1 VPREAFRRPGL
12 GQALAWLRDRARLT
26 QRAAAAEAGLSR
38 IYLQKLEAGERA
50 PSSAKLD
57 DLLGALGSNRDELEG
72 LLSARP
78 WAAAPPRRAVRSRA
92 PARPEEYARAAEAA
106 LAGGGTWS
114 SPVAVE
120 PEAHSD
126 QAAVAGELAELR
138 DHYLNLSPEQRHE
151 LLEDARRRRY
161 RR

>member
-1 VPREAFRRPGL
+1 MPREAYRRPGL

-50 PSSAKLD
+50 PSPAKLD
-57 DLLGALGSNRDELEG
+57 DLLRALGSSREELEG

-78 WAAAPPRRAVRSRA
+78 WAAAPPRRRVRSRA
-92 PARPEEYARAAEAA
+92 PARPEEYLRAAEAA
-106 LAGGGTWS
+106 LAAGPWS
-114 SPVAVE
+114 SPVAVDT
-120 PEAHSD
+120 EATD
-126 QAAVAGELAELR
+126 QASVAGELAELR

-151 LLEDARRRRY
+151 LLEEARRRRY

>member
-1 VPREAFRRPGL
+1 MPREAYRRPGL

-50 PSSAKLD
+50 PSPARLD
-57 DLLGALGSNRDELEG
+57 DLLGALGSNREELEG

-92 PARPEEYARAAEAA
+92 PARPEEYARAAEGA
-106 LAGGGTWS
+106 LADGPWS
-114 SPVAVE
+114 SAVALAVA
-120 PEAHSD
+120 PSD
-126 QAAVAGELAELR
+126 GPSVAGELAELR
-138 DHYLNLSPEQRHE
+138 DHYLNLPPESRRE
-151 LLEDARRRRY
+151 LLEEARRRRY

>member
-1 VPREAFRRPGL
+1 MPREADRRPGL
-12 GQALAWLRDRARLT
+12 GQALAWLCDRARLT

-50 PSSAKLD
+50 PSPAKLD
-57 DLLGALGSNRDELEG
+57 DVLLALGSNREELEG

-78 WAAAPPRRAVRSRA
+78 WATAPPRRPIRSRA
-92 PARPEEYARAAEAA
+92 PARPEEYLRAAEASFA
-106 LAGGGTWS
+106 AGPWS

-120 PEAHSD
+120 REAPPEGPS
-126 QAAVAGELAELR
+126 VAGELAELR
-138 DHYLNLSPEQRHE
+138 DHYLNLSPEQRRE
-151 LLEDARRRRY
+151 LLEEARRRRY